1 MKAAPRFPKER
12 PPADPADVGS
22 VDTVVPAMFAAI
34 SGPAGTER
42 NWSRFRSLFAPGARL
57 MVAFPGE
64 EGRREVKILSP
75 DEYVSSAKKHGWFGE
90 GFFETETGHVTERY
104 GNIAHRFGSYVAYRS
119 EDDDEPLSRG
129 VTSTQLVKEDDG
141 WRVLSFLWQDAAD
154 AGPVPDRYL
163 DNP

>member
-22 VDTVVPAMFAAI
+22 VDTVVAAMFAAI
-34 SGPAGTER
+34 SGPAGAKR
-42 NWSRFRSLFAPGARL
+42 DWSRFRSLFAPGARL
-57 MVAFPGE
+57 MVAFPGK

-75 DEYVSSAKKHGWFGE
+75 DEYVSSAIKHGWFGE

-104 GNIAHRFGSYVAYRS
+104 GNIAH
-119 EDDDEPLSRG
+119 PLRQLCG
-129 VTSTQLVKEDDG
+129 LPGGGRRRAPGPGPTSTQLVNEDDG

-163 DNP
+163 DKP